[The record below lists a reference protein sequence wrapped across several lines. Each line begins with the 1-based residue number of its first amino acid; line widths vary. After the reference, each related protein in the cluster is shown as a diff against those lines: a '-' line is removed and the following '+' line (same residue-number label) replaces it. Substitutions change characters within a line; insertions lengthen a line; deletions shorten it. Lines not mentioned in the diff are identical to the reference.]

1 MPGLGVEVEVRRG
14 ISWRVLG
21 GGSGS
26 SGGRRVWA
34 WAAMIHGL
42 RGRLAGWS
50 RRWCWWRCF
59 RFLGFLVGWCRLRA
73 AVVFRFRGLREAGT
87 WLAGEAPAAAVPV
100 SILLLVVR
108 VHRIHGY
115 PDSIDAL
122 ELPLDYTGYKGIYVY
137 WCDEDMSPRHKLAS
151 LCLTPRTGPCTTPL
165 RTIR

>member
-1 MPGLGVEVEVRRG
+1 MRCHVMPGLGVEVEVRRG
-14 ISWRVLG
+14 VSWRVLG

-50 RRWCWWRCF
+50 RRWCWWGCF

-100 SILLLVVR
+100 SILLLVVVPGR
-108 VHRIHGY
+108 GAVGGGGWAWGGGGGDR
-115 PDSIDAL
+115 
-122 ELPLDYTGYKGIYVY
+122 
-137 WCDEDMSPRHKLAS
+137 
-151 LCLTPRTGPCTTPL
+151 
-165 RTIR
+165 